1 MDEFFLG
8 ERNAMMIAVVLAN
21 VGRGGTLRHTTELVK
36 AWENQGHELLFIE
49 LMGRVVRVNVINQKS
64 QYVLSCNEGY
74 ILLEDILKKYH
85 VQILHIEHLIG
96 MKKSFFEMIF
106 SLNIPIVITLHDYY
120 TICPFIQLTNEK
132 SEYCQEKGNVEC
144 NQCLKKRKFHS
155 FELEECVT
163 NISKW
168 RMYWENYLNKA
179 DLVLV
184 PSVDTQQRILRYYPK
199 LNIQVAED
207 PEVIQYRSE
216 KRQIGLIGN
225 LSVSK
230 GAGKVK
236 ECLQY
241 CVKYQMNLHF
251 VLFGT
256 LEGIELTEDEEQYI
270 TVLGPYKESEIY
282 SLISRY
288 FIDFFWF
295 PGIWPETYS
304 YTLSIPIRL
313 RIPCISTDLGAIA
326 ARIHEHHWGSTY
338 SWDAD
343 ASRIIK
349 ELIRF
354 PYEKF
359 YNPVFKIT
367 NTTFGTI
374 ESYYGDVLKKI
385 PTEKA
390 NSLST
395 ENVII
400 PNVFS
405 HINGVL
411 TRDEFTL
418 LWQSA
423 SLLQKVI
430 LLRHIDCQW
439 LKNVLKQKGIKYFYK
454 KLKEKL

>member
-1 MDEFFLG
+1 MFT
-8 ERNAMMIAVVLAN
+8 
-21 VGRGGTLRHTTELVK
+21 VGILLTNINGGGTLRHARELAT
-36 AWENQGHELLFIE
+36 AWINDYRGILIL
-49 LMGRVVRVNVINQKS
+49 VIDNLVQISVYQNGSLKS
-64 QYVLSCNEGY
+64 TGY
-74 ILLEDILKKYH
+74 IHKNGEYLIRILKKYNIR
-85 VQILHIEHLIG
+85 ILHVEHLLNATP
-96 MKKSFFEMIF
+96 FF
-106 SLNIPIVITLHDYY
+106 LQLHRKLRIPLVVTLHDYY
-120 TICPFIQLTNEK
+120 MICPFIKLTTENNC
-132 SEYCQEKGNVEC
+132 YCQEKGDANC
-144 NQCLKKRKFHS
+144 NICLQQRGFYSLTLNHYITDIN
-155 FELEECVT
+155 E
-163 NISKW
+163 W
-168 RMYWENYLNKA
+168 RNFWKTYLSEA
-179 DLVLV
+179 QLVLV
-184 PSVDTQQRILRYYPK
+184 PSVDAQNRLQRYYPE

-216 KRQIGLIGN
+216 QRQIGLIGN
-225 LSVSK
+225 LSIAK

-241 CVKYQMNLHF
+241 CLKYKINLHF

-256 LEGIELTEDEEQYI
+256 LDGIELTEDEKRYI
-270 TVLGPYKESEIY
+270 TILGTYKESEIY
-282 SLISRY
+282 SLISQY

-295 PGIWPETYS
+295 PGVLPETYS

-326 ARIHEHHWGSTY
+326 SRIHEHHWGSTY

-343 ASRIIK
+343 ASKIIT
-349 ELIRF
+349 ELIKF
-354 PYEKF
+354 PYEEF
-359 YNPVFKIT
+359 YNPAFKIT

-374 ESYYGDVLKKI
+374 ESYYGDVLKKV

-390 NSLST
+390 NRFST

-430 LLRHIDCQW
+430 LLRHVDYHW

>member
-1 MDEFFLG
+1 MFTVGIL
-8 ERNAMMIAVVLAN
+8 LTN
-21 VGRGGTLRHTTELVK
+21 VNGGGTLRHAKELATAWTNDYRGVLILTADNLVK
-36 AWENQGHELLFIE
+36 ISVFQN
-49 LMGRVVRVNVINQKS
+49 GRLRSTCYIYKNEEYLIN
-64 QYVLSCNEGY
+64 
-74 ILLEDILKKYH
+74 ILRKYEI
-85 VQILHIEHLIG
+85 QILHVEHLLNA
-96 MKKSFFEMIF
+96 SPFF
-106 SLNIPIVITLHDYY
+106 LQLHRQLDVPLVITLHDYY
-120 TICPFIQLTNEK
+120 MVCPFIKLTTEGDC
-132 SEYCQEKGNVEC
+132 YCQEKGNDAC
-144 NQCLKKRKFHS
+144 GKCLQKRGFYSSTLNHHLTDINEWRSFWKK
-155 FELEECVT
+155 
-163 NISKW
+163 
-168 RMYWENYLNKA
+168 YLSEA
-179 DLVLV
+179 QLILV
-184 PSVDTQQRILRYYPK
+184 PSVDTQQRILRYYPE

-295 PGIWPETYS
+295 PGIGPETYS